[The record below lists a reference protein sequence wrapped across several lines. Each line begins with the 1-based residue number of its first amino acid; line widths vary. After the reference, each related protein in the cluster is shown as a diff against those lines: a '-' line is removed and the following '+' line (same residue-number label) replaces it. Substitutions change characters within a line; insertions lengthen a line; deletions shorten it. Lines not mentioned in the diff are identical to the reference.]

1 MTAPQPAHRAGHP
14 RAFLV
19 ERYLPPEA
27 AKNLAALTVR
37 VRSLCTESDHTQTPV
52 RYLYSAYLPS
62 EDTCFCLFQAQ
73 STMAVLAVN
82 RQANFA
88 LDRIT
93 EAALLVPAEA
103 TFQLVQNA
111 TGARGTSIDRSVKS

>member
-1 MTAPQPAHRAGHP
+1 MTAPQPRHRAGHP

-37 VRSLCTESDHTQTPV
+37 VRDLCTESDRTQTPV

-82 RQANFA
+82 RQADFA

-93 EAALLVPAEA
+93 NATLLVPTET
-103 TFQLVQNA
+103 TFQPVQNA
-111 TGARGTSIDRSVKS
+111 SAAPGTSSSRSVEN